1 MTTAMTT
8 TDNFP
13 KSLYYVYVRL
23 SRPAE
28 LPNLNAGRYLLT
40 CASRYHA
47 DDFFRA
53 NQQRLGLA
61 RVSPQMWTYTVGGEM
76 GLHAVLKDAS
86 LPFSTKEPI
95 IMSWLQNGDIR
106 IAWSVAAPLAG
117 REWVSGQAY
126 YVRNIRQPEVYW
138 YLPGAGRELVAS
150 RKRKTRFW
158 VRAVGAGEGEGPLYL
173 VRRDRVRMVTQGAG
187 GEEVVLRR
195 GAATGMGGETVCGVA
210 AAGGAGMEFAFGSL
224 LGGFGTGWA
233 NEESDV
239 EFVTWVQ
246 GGGLGGDDWELFLE
260 LLFVLA
266 ERAQRLKCEQQ
277 FVESPNPGR
286 QDHASLYETLLISY
300 QLFIMSPDSL

>member
-1 MTTAMTT
+1 MTTTTPTT

-47 DDFFRA
+47 DEFFRA
-53 NQQRLGLA
+53 NQKRLGVG

-86 LPFSTKEPI
+86 LPFKTKESI

-126 YVRNIRQPEVYW
+126 YVRNIRQPEAYW
-138 YLPGAGRELVAS
+138 CLPGAEREVVSS

-158 VRAVGAGEGEGPLYL
+158 VRAVDAAGEGPLYL
-173 VRRDRVRMVTQGAG
+173 VRSDHVRMVTQGAG

-195 GAATGMGGETVCGVA
+195 GATAGMGAEVMCGVA
-210 AAGGAGMEFAFGSL
+210 AAGGAGVEFAFGDL
-224 LGGFGTGWA
+224 MGGFGTGWA
-233 NEESDV
+233 DEVPDV
-239 EFVTWVQ
+239 ELVTWAQ
-246 GGGLGGDDWELFLE
+246 RGGGLGGDDWEL
-260 LLFVLA
+260 
-266 ERAQRLKCEQQ
+266 C
-277 FVESPNPGR
+277 
-286 QDHASLYETLLISY
+286 
-300 QLFIMSPDSL
+300 